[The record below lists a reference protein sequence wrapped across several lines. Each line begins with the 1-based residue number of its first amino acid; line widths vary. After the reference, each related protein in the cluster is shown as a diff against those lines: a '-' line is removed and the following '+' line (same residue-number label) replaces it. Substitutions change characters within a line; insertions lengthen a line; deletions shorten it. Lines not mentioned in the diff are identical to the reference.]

1 MLSLILSCATIRVFQ
16 SYTAAG
22 GDCHEKLRNHKRDD
36 SAEENHMIRTNEI
49 VTLYHGSKSGIRGIL
64 DEQKLTEDDRKKLKQ
79 ESEANRS
86 KGIAMADEICRKYR
100 RDGMFFDEILKAGE

>member
-1 MLSLILSCATIRVFQ
+1 MKNSVTIKEMTR
-16 SYTAAG
+16 
-22 GDCHEKLRNHKRDD
+22 
-36 SAEENHMIRTNEI
+36 AEENHMIRTNEI
-49 VTLYHGSKSGIRGIL
+49 ITLYHGSKSGIRGIL

-86 KGIAMADEICRKYR
+86 KGIAMADEIYRKYR

>member
-1 MLSLILSCATIRVFQ
+1 MLQSECSNRILLLEGTARKNSVTIKEMTR
-16 SYTAAG
+16 
-22 GDCHEKLRNHKRDD
+22 
-36 SAEENHMIRTNEI
+36 AEENHMIRTNEI

>member
-1 MLSLILSCATIRVFQ
+1 MKNSVTIKEMTR
-16 SYTAAG
+16 
-22 GDCHEKLRNHKRDD
+22 
-36 SAEENHMIRTNEI
+36 AEENHMIRTN
-49 VTLYHGSKSGIRGIL
+49 
-64 DEQKLTEDDRKKLKQ
+64 